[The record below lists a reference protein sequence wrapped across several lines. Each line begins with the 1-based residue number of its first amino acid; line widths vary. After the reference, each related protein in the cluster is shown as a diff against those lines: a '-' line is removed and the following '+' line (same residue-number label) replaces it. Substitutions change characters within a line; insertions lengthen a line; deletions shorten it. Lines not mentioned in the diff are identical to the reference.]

1 MDLIFVLIIVVLCAS
16 TLWLGWAIARLR
28 GGE

>member
-1 MDLIFVLIIVVLCAS
+1 MDVIFVLILVVLCAS
-16 TLWLGWAIARLR
+16 TLWLVWAIARLR

>member
-1 MDLIFVLIIVVLCAS
+1 LDVIFVLILVALFAS
-16 TLWLGWAIARLR
+16 TLWLAWVIARLR